1 MLLATKRGLLNMK
14 AGDLVVVKEGH
25 KSAGDAG
32 VIVEITGGHAN
43 VYWRESDRVY
53 WIEQNCLEV
62 IHESG

>member
-1 MLLATKRGLLNMK
+1 MK
-14 AGDLVVVKEGH
+14 VGDLVVVKEGH
-25 KSAGDAG
+25 KSAGDTG
-32 VIVEITGGHAN
+32 VIVEITRGHAN